1 MNNVSRLFRHDL
13 RQATRSTIALVV
25 LFGVVVIPSFFAWF
39 NVLASWDPF
48 GNTKDLKVAV
58 ANADEG
64 YEGGLLPVRINI
76 GDQVLSALRA
86 NADLDWV
93 FTSPEQAVRGT
104 ESEEYYAALVLPPD
118 FSRQM
123 MTFLVPGAT
132 SARIDY
138 YTNEKTNALSPKITG
153 EAATDVSVQINE
165 TFTKTLNEVGLG
177 VVASLADNLE
187 DPETR
192 AAIARLEANAA
203 ALASQLRAGADSA
216 QALGLLV
223 SASKPLVT
231 GATSLATS
239 SDSALRETA
248 GAIGD
253 GSTAARR
260 LGTTL
265 ETATGS
271 LAAAFSTSA
280 DSYRALGTQVDQLF
294 TSLGSQSQA
303 TVATLN
309 TLAGQVD
316 AQIAAYQGLRDELQ
330 AQADTATDP
339 ALRDAL
345 ELVVSRI
352 DGALA
357 RQELLRDRIQ
367 EAATRLTQGEVDS
380 QATRDEVIAVVDE
393 ARSAVEGVES
403 SYSQSL
409 RPQLEQLAG
418 TLASVNGGFVAIGD
432 DLSGAVAAL
441 SEGSGSL
448 TGVLTAAEGTL
459 STISEDLEAAAAR
472 FDGVASALRD
482 ASESGDLSALTTIIG
497 PDAQT
502 FAGEL
507 TTPVALRTIP
517 VFEVATFG
525 AQMAPFYSVLGLW
538 VGALLL
544 SVLIRVDVVRDR
556 LPFGAG
562 LTLPQEYFG
571 RYGIFAV
578 LALLQSSLLYVGL
591 IGFVGVRPVY
601 PALLILAGW
610 VMSLVFSLITY
621 TLVLSFGEAGKA
633 LAVFLLVVQIS
644 AGGGAYPLSVLP
656 QWFQNISPFL
666 PVTHATS
673 AVRAAIAG
681 IYEGDFWISL
691 GCLVLFV
698 VPALLL
704 GLVLRVPL
712 IGFND
717 DLAKALES
725 TRLM

>member
-1 MNNVSRLFRHDL
+1 MRNVSRLFRHDL

-25 LFGVVVIPSFFAWF
+25 LSGVVVIPSFFAWF
-39 NVLASWDPF
+39 NVLSSWDPF
-48 GNTKDLKVAV
+48 GNVKNLKVAV

-86 NADLDWV
+86 NTDLDWV
-93 FTSPEQAVRGT
+93 FTSPEEAIRGT
-104 ESEEYYAALVLPPD
+104 EAEEYYAALVLPAD
-118 FSRQM
+118 FSQQM

-153 EAATDVSVQINE
+153 EAATEVSVQINE

-177 VVASLADNLE
+177 VVSSLADNLE

-192 AAIARLEANAA
+192 AAISRLEANAT
-203 ALASQLRAGADSA
+203 ALASQLRAGASSA
-216 QALGLLV
+216 QALGMLV
-223 SASKPLVT
+223 SSSKPLVSS
-231 GATSLATS
+231 ASSLATS
-239 SDSALRETA
+239 SVDALRETA

-253 GSTAARR
+253 GSNAARA
-260 LGTTL
+260 LGSTL
-265 ETATGS
+265 DTATES

-280 DSYRALGTQVDQLF
+280 DSYRELGAQVDQLF
-294 TSLGSQSQA
+294 TSLDSQNQTA
-303 TVATLN
+303 VATLS
-309 TLAGQVD
+309 TLAAQVD
-316 AQIAAYQGLRDELQ
+316 SQITAYQGLRDELQ
-330 AQADTATDP
+330 AQADAATDP
-339 ALRDAL
+339 VLRDAL

-357 RQELLRDRIQ
+357 RQELLRDRLQ
-367 EAATRLTQGEVDS
+367 EAAARLSQGETDS
-380 QATRDEVIAVVDE
+380 QATRDEVVALVDE
-393 ARSAVEGVES
+393 ARNAVEGVQS
-403 SYSQSL
+403 SYADSL
-409 RPQLEQLAG
+409 RPQLDRLAG
-418 TLASVNGGFVAIGD
+418 TLSSINGGFVAIGD
-432 DLSGAVAAL
+432 DLSGAVSAL

-448 TGVLTAAEGTL
+448 AGVLTAAEGTMT
-459 STISEDLEAAAAR
+459 TIAGDLDAAAAR
-472 FDGVASALRD
+472 FDGVASALRE
-482 ASESGDLSALTTIIG
+482 ASESGDLSKLTEIVG
-497 PDAQT
+497 PDPET

-507 TTPVALRTIP
+507 SSPVALKTIP
-517 VFEVATFG
+517 VFKVDTFG

-556 LPFGAG
+556 LPAG
-562 LTLPQEYFG
+562 TDLTLPQEYLG

-666 PVTHATS
+666 PVSHATT

-681 IYEGDFWISL
+681 IYDGDYWISL
-691 GCLVLFV
+691 GCLSLFV
-698 VPALLL
+698 LPTLLL

-712 IGFND
+712 IGLND

>member
-1 MNNVSRLFRHDL
+1 
-13 RQATRSTIALVV
+13 
-25 LFGVVVIPSFFAWF
+25 
-39 NVLASWDPF
+39 
-48 GNTKDLKVAV
+48 
-58 ANADEG
+58 
-64 YEGGLLPVRINI
+64 
-76 GDQVLSALRA
+76 
-86 NADLDWV
+86 
-93 FTSPEQAVRGT
+93 
-104 ESEEYYAALVLPPD
+104 
-118 FSRQM
+118 
-123 MTFLVPGAT
+123 
-132 SARIDY
+132 
-138 YTNEKTNALSPKITG
+138 
-153 EAATDVSVQINE
+153 
-165 TFTKTLNEVGLG
+165 
-177 VVASLADNLE
+177 
-187 DPETR
+187 
-192 AAIARLEANAA
+192 
-203 ALASQLRAGADSA
+203 
-216 QALGLLV
+216 
-223 SASKPLVT
+223 
-231 GATSLATS
+231 
-239 SDSALRETA
+239 
-248 GAIGD
+248 
-253 GSTAARR
+253 
-260 LGTTL
+260 
-265 ETATGS
+265 
-271 LAAAFSTSA
+271 
-280 DSYRALGTQVDQLF
+280 
-294 TSLGSQSQA
+294 
-303 TVATLN
+303 
-309 TLAGQVD
+309 
-316 AQIAAYQGLRDELQ
+316 
-330 AQADTATDP
+330 
-339 ALRDAL
+339 
-345 ELVVSRI
+345 
-352 DGALA
+352 
-357 RQELLRDRIQ
+357 
-367 EAATRLTQGEVDS
+367 
-380 QATRDEVIAVVDE
+380 
-393 ARSAVEGVES
+393 
-403 SYSQSL
+403 
-409 RPQLEQLAG
+409 
-418 TLASVNGGFVAIGD
+418 
-432 DLSGAVAAL
+432 
-441 SEGSGSL
+441 SGSL

-517 VFEVATFG
+517 VFEVDTFG

-571 RYGIFAV
+571 RYGIFAA

-681 IYEGDFWISL
+681 IYEGDFWTPL

>member
-1 MNNVSRLFRHDL
+1 MRNVSRLFRHDL

-25 LFGVVVIPSFFAWF
+25 LSGVVVIPSFFAWF
-39 NVLASWDPF
+39 NVLSSWDPF
-48 GNTKDLKVAV
+48 GNVKNLKVAV

-86 NADLDWV
+86 NTDLDWV
-93 FTSPEQAVRGT
+93 FTSPEDAIRGT
-104 ESEEYYAALVLPPD
+104 EAEEYYAALVLPAD
-118 FSRQM
+118 FSQQM

-153 EAATDVSVQINE
+153 EAATEVSVQINE

-177 VVASLADNLE
+177 VVSSLADNLE

-192 AAIARLEANAA
+192 AAISRLEANAT
-203 ALASQLRAGADSA
+203 ALASQLRAGASSA
-216 QALGLLV
+216 QALGMLV
-223 SASKPLVT
+223 SSSKPLVSS
-231 GATSLATS
+231 ASSLATS
-239 SDSALRETA
+239 SVDALRETA

-253 GSTAARR
+253 GSNAARA
-260 LGTTL
+260 LGSTL
-265 ETATGS
+265 DTATES

-280 DSYRALGTQVDQLF
+280 DSYRELGAQVDQLF
-294 TSLGSQSQA
+294 TSLDSQNQTA
-303 TVATLN
+303 VATLS
-309 TLAGQVD
+309 TLAAQVD
-316 AQIAAYQGLRDELQ
+316 SQITAYQGLRDELQ
-330 AQADTATDP
+330 AQADAATDP
-339 ALRDAL
+339 VLRDAL

-357 RQELLRDRIQ
+357 RQELLRDRLQ
-367 EAATRLTQGEVDS
+367 EAAARLSQGETDS
-380 QATRDEVIAVVDE
+380 QATRDEVVALVDE
-393 ARSAVEGVES
+393 ARNAVEGVQS
-403 SYSQSL
+403 SYADSL
-409 RPQLEQLAG
+409 RPQLDRLAG
-418 TLASVNGGFVAIGD
+418 TLSSINGGFVAIGD
-432 DLSGAVAAL
+432 DLSGAVSAL

-448 TGVLTAAEGTL
+448 AGVLTAAEGTMT
-459 STISEDLEAAAAR
+459 TIAGDLDAAAAR
-472 FDGVASALRD
+472 FDGVAFALRE
-482 ASESGDLSALTTIIG
+482 ASESGDLSKLTEIVG
-497 PDAQT
+497 PDPET

-507 TTPVALRTIP
+507 SSPVALKTIP
-517 VFEVATFG
+517 VFKVDTFG

-544 SVLIRVDVVRDR
+544 SVLIRVDVLRDR
-556 LPFGAG
+556 LPAGAD
-562 LTLPQEYFG
+562 LTLPQEYLG

-578 LALLQSSLLYVGL
+578 LAFLQSSLLYVGL

-666 PVTHATS
+666 PVSHATT

-681 IYEGDFWISL
+681 IYDGDYWISL
-691 GCLVLFV
+691 GCLSLFV
-698 VPALLL
+698 LPTLLL

-712 IGFND
+712 IGLND

>member
-1 MNNVSRLFRHDL
+1 MRNVSRLFRHDL

-39 NVLASWDPF
+39 NVLSSWDPF
-48 GNTKDLKVAV
+48 GNVKNLKVAV

-86 NADLDWV
+86 NTDLDWV
-93 FTSPEQAVRGT
+93 VTSPEEAIRGT
-104 ESEEYYAALVLPPD
+104 EAEEYYAALVLPAD
-118 FSRQM
+118 FSQQM

-153 EAATDVSVQINE
+153 EAATEVSAQINE

-177 VVASLADNLE
+177 VVSSLADNLE

-192 AAIARLEANAA
+192 AAISRLEASAT
-203 ALASQLRAGADSA
+203 ALASQLRAGASSA
-216 QALGLLV
+216 QALGMLV
-223 SASKPLVT
+223 SSSKPLVSS
-231 GATSLATS
+231 ASSLATS
-239 SDSALRETA
+239 SVEALRETA

-253 GSTAARR
+253 GSNAARA
-260 LGTTL
+260 LGSTL
-265 ETATGS
+265 DTATES
-271 LAAAFSTSA
+271 LAVAFSTSA
-280 DSYRALGTQVDQLF
+280 DSYRELGGQVDQLF
-294 TSLGSQSQA
+294 TSLDSQSQTA
-303 TVATLN
+303 VATLN
-309 TLAGQVD
+309 TLAAQVD
-316 AQIAAYQGLRDELQ
+316 SQITAYQGLRDELQ
-330 AQADTATDP
+330 AQADAATDP
-339 ALRDAL
+339 VLRDAL

-357 RQELLRDRIQ
+357 RQELLRDRLQ
-367 EAATRLTQGEVDS
+367 EAAARLSQGETDS
-380 QATRDEVIAVVDE
+380 QATRDEVIALVDE
-393 ARSAVEGVES
+393 ARNAVEGVQS
-403 SYSQSL
+403 SYADSL
-409 RPQLEQLAG
+409 RPQLDRLAG
-418 TLASVNGGFVAIGD
+418 TLSSINGGFVAIGD
-432 DLSGAVAAL
+432 DLSGAVSAL

-448 TGVLTAAEGTL
+448 AGVLTAAEGTMT
-459 STISEDLEAAAAR
+459 TIAGDLDAAAVR
-472 FDGVASALRD
+472 FDGVALALRE
-482 ASESGDLSALTTIIG
+482 ASESGDLSKLTEIVG
-497 PDAQT
+497 PDPET

-507 TTPVALRTIP
+507 SSPVALKTIP
-517 VFEVATFG
+517 VFKVDTFG

-544 SVLIRVDVVRDR
+544 SVLIRVDVVRER
-556 LPFGAG
+556 LPAGAD
-562 LTLPQEYFG
+562 LTLPQQYLG

-656 QWFQNISPFL
+656 QWFQSISPFL
-666 PVTHATS
+666 PVSHATT

-681 IYEGDFWISL
+681 IYDGDYWIAL
-691 GCLVLFV
+691 GCLSLFV
-698 VPALLL
+698 LPTLLL

-712 IGFND
+712 IGLND

>member
-1 MNNVSRLFRHDL
+1 MRNVSRLFRHDL

-39 NVLASWDPF
+39 NVLSSWDPF
-48 GNTKDLKVAV
+48 GNVKNLKVAV

-86 NADLDWV
+86 NTDLDWV
-93 FTSPEQAVRGT
+93 FTSPEDAIRGT
-104 ESEEYYAALVLPPD
+104 EAEEYYAALVLPAD
-118 FSRQM
+118 FSQQM

-153 EAATDVSVQINE
+153 EAATEVSVQINE

-177 VVASLADNLE
+177 VVSSLADNLE

-192 AAIARLEANAA
+192 AAISRLEANAT
-203 ALASQLRAGADSA
+203 ALASQLRAGASSA
-216 QALGLLV
+216 QALGMLV
-223 SASKPLVT
+223 SSSKPLVSS
-231 GATSLATS
+231 ASSLATS
-239 SDSALRETA
+239 SVDALRETA

-253 GSTAARR
+253 GSNAARA
-260 LGTTL
+260 LGSTL
-265 ETATGS
+265 DTATES

-280 DSYRALGTQVDQLF
+280 DSYRELGAQVDQLF
-294 TSLGSQSQA
+294 TSLDSQNQTA
-303 TVATLN
+303 VATLS
-309 TLAGQVD
+309 TLAAQVD
-316 AQIAAYQGLRDELQ
+316 SQITAYQGLRDELQ
-330 AQADTATDP
+330 AQADAATDP
-339 ALRDAL
+339 VLRDAL

-357 RQELLRDRIQ
+357 RQELLRDRLQ
-367 EAATRLTQGEVDS
+367 EAAARLSQGETDS
-380 QATRDEVIAVVDE
+380 QATRDEVVALVDE
-393 ARSAVEGVES
+393 ARNAVEGVQS
-403 SYSQSL
+403 SYADSL
-409 RPQLEQLAG
+409 RPQLDRLAG
-418 TLASVNGGFVAIGD
+418 TLSSINGGFVAIGD
-432 DLSGAVAAL
+432 DLSGAVSAL

-448 TGVLTAAEGTL
+448 AGVLTAAEGTMT
-459 STISEDLEAAAAR
+459 TIAGDLDAAAAR
-472 FDGVASALRD
+472 FDGVAFALRE
-482 ASESGDLSALTTIIG
+482 ASESGDLSKLTEIVG
-497 PDAQT
+497 PDPET

-507 TTPVALRTIP
+507 SSPVALKTIP
-517 VFEVATFG
+517 VFKVDTFG

-544 SVLIRVDVVRDR
+544 SVLIRVDVLRDR
-556 LPFGAG
+556 LPAGAD
-562 LTLPQEYFG
+562 LTLPQEYLG

-578 LALLQSSLLYVGL
+578 LAFLQSSLLYVGL

-666 PVTHATS
+666 PVSHATT

-681 IYEGDFWISL
+681 IYDGDYWISL
-691 GCLVLFV
+691 GCLSLFV
-698 VPALLL
+698 LPTLLL

-712 IGFND
+712 IGLND